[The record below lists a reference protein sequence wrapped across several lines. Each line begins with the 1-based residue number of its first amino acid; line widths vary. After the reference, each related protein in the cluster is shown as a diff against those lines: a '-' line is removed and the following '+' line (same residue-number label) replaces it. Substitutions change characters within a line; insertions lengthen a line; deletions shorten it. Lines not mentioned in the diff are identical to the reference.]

1 MDAWYVYMVRCTDN
15 SLYTGVAK
23 DIDARLIQH
32 NAGTGAK
39 YTRARRPVV
48 LVYQESAVDQGAA
61 LRKEYAVKRLT
72 RAAKCDLI
80 KSNTIEHKSH
90 KPQQAGKAN
99 SDWRG

>member
-48 LVYQESAVDQGAA
+48 LVYQEPAADQGAA
-61 LRKEYAVKRLT
+61 LCKEYAIKRLT
-72 RAAKCDLI
+72 SAAKRDLI
-80 KSNTIEHKSH
+80 KSNAIDA
-90 KPQQAGKAN
+90 QAARPRKGKRAN
-99 SDWRG
+99 SD